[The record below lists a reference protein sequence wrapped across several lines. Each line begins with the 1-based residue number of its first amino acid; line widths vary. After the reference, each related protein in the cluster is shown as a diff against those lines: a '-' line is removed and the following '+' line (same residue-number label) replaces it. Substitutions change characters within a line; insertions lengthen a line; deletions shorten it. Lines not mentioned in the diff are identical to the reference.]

1 MTSRC
6 HYEFEAP
13 SNNWLLNMLSIFLPV
28 MLIIGFF
35 IWMQRRAP
43 GQMGN
48 VMSIGRSKA
57 KAYDADK
64 PSTTF
69 DDIAGYTGVKQEI
82 TEVVDFLRMPER
94 FKEIGAR
101 VPKGIL
107 LVGPPGT
114 GKTLF
119 ARAVAGE
126 AGVGFLSV
134 TGSDFMEMFVG
145 VGASRVRDLFQQARR
160 MGRAIIF
167 IDEIDSIGR
176 KRGAGLGG
184 GHDEREQTLNQL
196 LAEMDGF
203 ETSEGIV
210 IMAATNRPDILDPA
224 LLRPGRFDR
233 QIIVPFPE
241 SSERKLILEVH
252 SRDKRMGPDVD
263 METMAQATPGM
274 SGADLANL
282 VNEAALVAVR
292 RGSKQIERIDFENA
306 RDRVVLGAQRESL
319 IMSAEEKRAT
329 AYHEGG
335 HALLATVLP
344 HGDPLHKVT
353 ILPRGMALGVTWSL
367 PQERHTYSK
376 EFFEDTICKAMG
388 GRVAEM
394 IVFGHLNSGAAND
407 LEQATGIAR
416 RMVREWG
423 MSERVG
429 PMAWSSQQAVFLG
442 EDLMSSQREYS
453 DDTAKLLDEEIA
465 RILTDQEGPGDR
477 HPHPAP
483 PWSRVDRRSSARP
496 GDHRRARGRPP
507 DPPRH
512 DRVGSAGQRHHRPL
526 TVASGRPEG
535 RVRPRSGSGDVP
547 GCRHSATAAHR
558 SVADIG
564 PMNPARL
571 TPWHRPRPRRHGG
584 DRIALVQRS
593 CREVLD
599 VDHGDLTTLEH
610 PRLVD
615 DAAAHVARRRAE
627 HGDQPWR
634 VRTGEVGPV
643 ELFAGWQS
651 LLRRRIGVSA
661 ASGRSSR
668 SHRWRPRSRWRRRV
682 HPVRT
687 QATNRHDAGSTDGRP
702 TNPTGRQVAAAGQR
716 TLHEHPVGG
725 LEDQFGVQRVGRRE
739 VDREHRAG
747 PDRGCGQ
754 PLDRRRSARADGLDG
769 DRCHRRCRRCR
780 PRARR
785 LSASIG
791 PMPRC
796 HWVATKPSS
805 RGGAP
810 RTTEVATESPA
821 GR

>member
-1 MTSRC
+1 MSNLPPPPPPPPPGRGRGQQPRRSDHAGPGTSRDNFGDDGSETAKPGRWPRWTVWVLVGVLAAAFLVPSLWPSNDGESLTYTEWISQVEEGNVSTAVINTGSGKITGEFTNEDPYTTNGGGPRGVSEADEQLLVEQNVD
-6 HYEFEAP
+6 YEFKAP
-13 SNNWLLNMLSIFLPV
+13 SNNWFLSVFGLMLPV
-28 MLIIGFF
+28 LLIIGFF
-35 IWMQRRAP
+35 VWMQRRAQ

-57 KAYDADK
+57 KAYTTDK

-69 DDIAGYTGVKQEI
+69 DDIAGYDGVKQEI
-82 TEVVDFLRMPER
+82 TEVVDFLRMPDR
-94 FKEIGAR
+94 FREIGAR

-184 GHDEREQTLNQL
+184 GHDEREQTLNQM

-233 QIIVPFPE
+233 QIVVPLPE
-241 SSERKLILEVH
+241 FEERKAILEVH
-252 SRDKRMGPDVD
+252 SRDKRMGADVD
-263 METMAQATPGM
+263 LDTMAKATPGM
-274 SGADLANL
+274 AGADLANL

-292 RGSKQIERIDFENA
+292 RGSTEIERIDFENA
-306 RDRVVLGAQRESL
+306 RDRVVLGASRDSMVL
-319 IMSAEEKRAT
+319 NAEEKKAT

-376 EFFEDTICKAMG
+376 EYFEDTICKAMG

-423 MSERVG
+423 MSDRVG
-429 PMAWSSQQAVFLG
+429 PMAWSSQQQVFLG
-442 EDLMSSQREYS
+442 EDLMSNAREYS

-465 RILTDQEGPGDR
+465 RILTDQEQR
-477 HPHPAP
+477 
-483 PWSRVDRRSSARP
+483 AR
-496 GDHRRARGRPP
+496 DILSQHRRGLELIADSLLEHETIDGP
-507 DPPRH
+507 
-512 DRVGSAGQRHHRPL
+512 
-526 TVASGRPEG
+526 TVARLIQQGMIESGQQ
-535 RVRPRSGSGDVP
+535 
-547 GCRHSATAAHR
+547 
-558 SVADIG
+558 ADSIEDII
-564 PMNPARL
+564 AR
-571 TPWHRPRPRRHGG
+571 
-584 DRIALVQRS
+584 
-593 CREVLD
+593 
-599 VDHGDLTTLEH
+599 
-610 PRLVD
+610 
-615 DAAAHVARRRAE
+615 
-627 HGDQPWR
+627 
-634 VRTGEVGPV
+634 
-643 ELFAGWQS
+643 
-651 LLRRRIGVSA
+651 
-661 ASGRSSR
+661 
-668 SHRWRPRSRWRRRV
+668 
-682 HPVRT
+682 
-687 QATNRHDAGSTDGRP
+687 
-702 TNPTGRQVAAAGQR
+702 
-716 TLHEHPVGG
+716 
-725 LEDQFGVQRVGRRE
+725 
-739 VDREHRAG
+739 
-747 PDRGCGQ
+747 
-754 PLDRRRSARADGLDG
+754 
-769 DRCHRRCRRCR
+769 
-780 PRARR
+780 
-785 LSASIG
+785 
-791 PMPRC
+791 
-796 HWVATKPSS
+796 
-805 RGGAP
+805 
-810 RTTEVATESPA
+810 
-821 GR
+821 